1 MMDLSLG
8 VKGVAGGGPAD
19 IFRLFHHLLC
29 PKLVPYVVNNT
40 GSMKNMCR
48 LLQMMAFV
56 KKGIFL
62 PQQSRV

>member
-8 VKGVAGGGPAD
+8 VKGVDGGGPAD
-19 IFRLFHHLLC
+19 IFRLFYHLLC

-48 LLQMMAFV
+48 LLQMAFV
-56 KKGIFL
+56 KKVIFL
-62 PQQSRV
+62 PRQRQV